1 MTFMDL
7 ARQRYSERY
16 FDSKPVEKEKLDL
29 ILEAGRIAPTGCN
42 YQPQRIFV
50 IKSDEAMKKAI
61 GTRASLCGCPV
72 ALLVCYDLNE
82 VWKNPCDRYFENY
95 NCGEQD
101 CSIAAANMMYEAE
114 ELGVHTLWIR
124 GFDARE
130 VADVFSLPENI
141 VPVMMLALGYPSE
154 NSHPAHLHG
163 KRKNLSE
170 TVFYI

>member
-7 ARQRYSERY
+7 ARQRYSERN
-16 FDSKPVEKEKLDL
+16 FDSKPLEKEKLDL

-50 IKSDEAMKKAI
+50 IQSDEAMKKAI
-61 GTRASLCGCPV
+61 GTGASLCGCPV

-82 VWKNPCDRYFENY
+82 VWKNPRDRYFENY

>member
-1 MTFMDL
+1 MDL
-7 ARQRYSERY
+7 ARQRYSERN
-16 FDSKPVEKEKLDL
+16 FDSKPLEKEKLDL

-50 IKSDEAMKKAI
+50 IQSDEAMKKAI
-61 GTRASLCGCPV
+61 GTGASLCGCPV

-82 VWKNPCDRYFENY
+82 VWKNPRDRYFENY